1 MAGVVRRRRIVA
13 TSIIRRG
20 RIRRSWGR
28 GWVRRWRR
36 RRRFV
41 IASWRRARV
50 GGGHGESASN
60 EESGDCEEL
69 HFGEAVNNRCLVWRL
84 GDAVERR

>member
-1 MAGVVRRRRIVA
+1 M
-13 TSIIRRG
+13 
-20 RIRRSWGR
+20 
-28 GWVRRWRR
+28 
-36 RRRFV
+36 

-69 HFGEAVNNRCLVWRL
+69 HYGEAVNNRCLVWRL